1 MLKSQTNICKPIE
14 KKKVEQSKHQNLG
27 TDIEEILELS
37 DWEFKIAMI
46 IILSTLMETCKT
58 FKK

>member
-1 MLKSQTNICKPIE
+1 M
-14 KKKVEQSKHQNLG
+14 EQNKHQHLG

-46 IILSTLMETCKT
+46 IILSTLMEKYKT